1 MTKILITGDLHF
13 RSKKLKDIQTAW
25 ADAVALARKE
35 KIDLIV
41 QAGDCFD
48 AANVYGREASTGTI
62 YNAFL
67 EPFVDNPIRLFLI
80 PGNHD
85 IGSPRDKDA
94 LAPIDR
100 YEWLTVVRKP
110 TIVEMEKGLSICA
123 VPWLNR
129 LSLVS
134 RFLAEGLDLKAA
146 SARVDT
152 GLRALMGKLGE
163 TVRKHKANGNAVMFV
178 GHLEVTGASIGSK
191 MQAGGTFEFSPTEIA
206 GVGADVYA
214 LGHIHQRQSIP
225 GLPRP
230 NDGYLGT
237 VCQLNFGEEKYKSG
251 IRMVEIAG
259 GEVKSDEWVENEESP
274 RYYTVAD
281 LKEASY
287 RPGVDYV
294 KVRGTERPAVLPEGV
309 MFEKVP
315 VAQTKARDE
324 VPLGADSDL
333 KELLA
338 AWQKNSGNT
347 VPMEKLLARTVD
359 LQNACT
365 GKFADAIGLLDQ
377 VHEINLKD
385 ITCHKDTKISLPKGI
400 CALAGPNGS
409 GKTTA
414 VEAFMLALYGAS
426 PSRPSI
432 SSLLPSGSKDS
443 SVEVVFSSGGK
454 RYSAKREFT
463 RENKKIGHKAVIYDP
478 ASGDPIATGAE
489 GCLKFAKGLVGDP
502 KLVLAGVFSSQGDGA
517 NLVKQD
523 PADRK
528 QLFAKMLGTEKFI
541 QWAEAARKQI
551 SAESAIVEVKKG
563 RQDQLA
569 AELSW
574 EAAEV
579 EACRKKKEELG
590 KKKTE
595 LSERQADVKRMG
607 ERIAA
612 LDVLRQEAARKQ
624 KELEQWNAKV
634 EQIKTNGRALK
645 QKKTALASIDGKA
658 LEKKIAEAKAWQ
670 AEAIRLGGE
679 ALEATK
685 RHFQAKEAVS
695 DLEEAKREESQGLAT
710 KVTDAQ
716 AEAQQIKRN
725 LDEAKRRAALLGNFP
740 DVAACKKCP
749 LAQDGIGSRDSIP
762 ELEKKLKKAEG
773 DAKDANG
780 KLQRFTA
787 EAVELVNQKRA
798 AIPPNSDDLVQ
809 QKNSLMAKAAM
820 LPSLE
825 EQLKKFEQ
833 SKAEGEKLDALLDVE
848 RKNLKDAQ
856 EQADRVAAE
865 IKAASPFDAAEYQ
878 KAMADKKTFEQAV
891 DEVTDEI
898 AALNRSIGEHEAKIK
913 HFGELHTEV
922 TDLIAELNKMD
933 DSLTVLNALALA
945 YNRDGIPQI
954 IVDGAIPHLQDIMY
968 RMLSE
973 IEGRWSIRVATQKE
987 TQKGTVQETINILV
1001 DDGQE
1006 ERDISTYS
1014 GGEMNL
1020 LSTVV
1025 RVAFSVL
1032 QAERSG
1038 RGVKVL
1044 VLDEAMYFA
1053 DSEYAE
1059 AFMRML
1065 QNLTKCFTQIIVVSH
1080 SDSVLASIRNKIFFA
1095 KPIGGRTTIQSD
1107 FEGPTA

>member
-1 MTKILITGDLHF
+1 MNLMLIGDLHF

-25 ADAVALARKE
+25 AEAVGLARKN
-35 KIDLIV
+35 KVDLIV

-67 EPFVDNPIRLFLI
+67 EPFVKDPIRLFLI

-100 YEWLTVVRKP
+100 YEWLNVVRKP

-146 SARVDT
+146 SARVDA

-163 TVRKHKANGNAVMFV
+163 TVKKHKANGNVVLFV
-178 GHLEVTGASIGSK
+178 GHLEVTGASIGTK
-191 MQAGGTFEFSPTEIA
+191 MQSGGTFEFSPSEIA
-206 GVGADVYA
+206 GVGADAYA
-214 LGHIHQRQSIP
+214 LGHIHQRQAIP
-225 GLPRP
+225 GLPNP

-237 VCQLNFGEEKYKSG
+237 LCQLNFGEEKYKSG
-251 IRMVEIAG
+251 IRMIEVAD
-259 GEVKSDEWVENEESP
+259 GEVRSDTWVENSTSP
-274 RYYTVAD
+274 RYYTVGD
-281 LKEASY
+281 LKEAPY
-287 RPGVDYV
+287 RAGIDYV
-294 KVRGTERPAVLPEGV
+294 KVRGTDRPESLPEGV
-309 MFEKVP
+309 MFEKIP
-315 VAQTKARDE
+315 VVQTKQRDE
-324 VPLGADSDL
+324 VLLGADSDI

-338 AWQKNSGNT
+338 AWQKHSGNAI
-347 VPMEKLLARTVD
+347 PMDRLLVRTVD

-365 GKFADAIGLLDQ
+365 GKFADAIGLLDH

-385 ITCHKDTKISLPKGI
+385 VTCHKDTKISLPKGI

-414 VEAFMLALYGAS
+414 VEAIMLALYGSS

-454 RYSAKREFT
+454 RYAAKREFT
-463 RENKKIGHKAVIYDP
+463 RENKKVGHKAVIYDP

-489 GCLKFAKGLVGDP
+489 GCLKFIKGLVGDP

-528 QLFAKMLGTEKFI
+528 QLFAKCLGTEKFI

-551 SAESAIVEVKKG
+551 SGEQAIVDVKKV
-563 RQDQLA
+563 RQSQLA
-569 AELSW
+569 TELSG
-574 EAAEV
+574 EAAEI
-579 EACRKKKEELG
+579 EARKKIKEELE
-590 KKKTE
+590 K
-595 LSERQADVKRMG
+595 
-607 ERIAA
+607 
-612 LDVLRQEAARKQ
+612 KQ
-624 KELEQWNAKV
+624 KELTSSQGMIKTLTLLLTTLDSKRLETAKKQKDLEAWNTKI
-634 EQIKTNGRALK
+634 EGIKTNGRALK
-645 QKKTALASIDGKA
+645 QRKTALAAIDGAA
-658 LEKKIAEAKAWQ
+658 LEKKIAEAEGWL
-670 AEAIRLGGE
+670 AESIRIGGE
-679 ALEATK
+679 ALDATK
-685 RHFQAKEAVS
+685 RHFEAKEAVS
-695 DLEEAKREESQGLAT
+695 DLEECKRLESQGLVT
-710 KVTDAQ
+710 KVNDFQVEAQ
-716 AEAQQIKRN
+716 AAKRC
-725 LDEAKRRAALLGNFP
+725 LDEAKRRSAMLGNFP

-749 LAQDGIGSRDSIP
+749 LAVDGIESRDSIP
-762 ELEKKLKKAEG
+762 ELDKKLKKAEDG
-773 DAKDANG
+773 AREANG
-780 KLQRFTA
+780 KLQKFTA
-787 EAVELVNQKRA
+787 EVVELVRQKKA
-798 AIPPNSDDLVQ
+798 AIPDNSDALIE
-809 QKNSLMAKAAM
+809 QKNSLAAKAGV
-820 LPSLE
+820 LPSLK
-825 EQLKKFEQ
+825 EQLKKYEQ
-833 SKAEGEKLDALLDVE
+833 SKAEGDKLDALLEAE
-848 RKNLKDAQ
+848 RASLKDAQ
-856 EQADRVAAE
+856 AQADKVAKE
-865 IKAASPFDAAEYQ
+865 IKDAGPFDQAEYQ
-878 KAMADKKTFEQAV
+878 KATSDKKTFEGAV
-891 DEVTDEI
+891 EEWTDEI
-898 AALNRSIGEHEAKIK
+898 ATFNRSIGEHDSKIK
-913 HFGELHTEV
+913 HFVDVKKE
-922 TDLIAELNKMD
+922 IAELDGELLKME
-933 DSLTVLNALALA
+933 DSLADLGALALA
-945 YNRDGIPQI
+945 YGRDGIPQI
-954 IVDGAIPHLQDIMY
+954 IVDSAIPHLQDIMY
-968 RMLSE
+968 KMLAE
-973 IEGRWSIRVATQKE
+973 IEGRWSIRIATQKE
-987 TQKGTVQETINILV
+987 TQKGTVQESINILV

-1065 QNLTKCFTQIIVVSH
+1065 QNLAQCFTQILVVSH
-1080 SDSVLASIRNKIFFA
+1080 SDQVLASIRNKIFFA
-1095 KPIGGRTTIQSD
+1095 KPIGGKTTVQFD